1 MKLHIVPART
11 GLQWVKL
18 GARTFFRQPLAMA
31 GLFFMFMA
39 TVSVLSLVPV
49 VGTLLSL
56 ALAPA
61 ATLGL
66 MAATREAQ
74 QGRFPMP
81 STLIS
86 AFRGGAARTRA
97 ILVLGAM
104 YAAGLMLALGVAS
117 LFAPEVA
124 PVVDLPGGEVS
135 PEMVRNM
142 FSSPSLWVAIALCLP
157 LFMAF
162 WHAPALVHW
171 HGVSPLKSLFFSFL
185 ACWSNKGAM
194 LLYLLGWF
202 GVFMLGGLFM
212 SLLGVVLGGADAL
225 SLVLYPMALL
235 MASMFQTSIWF
246 SFRDS
251 FVTDDGT
258 PPDAPPTPEEA

>member
-1 MKLHIVPART
+1 MKLNIVPPRA
-11 GLQWVKL
+11 GLQWVRL
-18 GARTFFRQPLAMA
+18 GVKTFFRQPLAMS
-31 GLFFMFMA
+31 GLYFMFMA
-39 TVSVLSLVPV
+39 AVSVLSLVP
-49 VGTLLSL
+49 LLGSVIAL
-56 ALAPA
+56 ALVPA

-66 MAATREAQ
+66 MAASREAA

-97 ILVLGAM
+97 MLILGAM
-104 YAAGLMLALGVAS
+104 YAAGLTLALGVAS

-124 PVVDLPGGEVS
+124 PVVELPGGEVS

-142 FSSPSLWVAIALCLP
+142 FANTGLWVAMALCLP
-157 LFMAF
+157 LLLAF

-194 LLYLLGWF
+194 LLYAVGWA
-202 GVFMLGGLFM
+202 GVFMLVGLVM
-212 SLLGVVLGGADAL
+212 SLLGVVLGGAEAIN
-225 SLVLYPMALL
+225 LVLYPMVLF
-235 MASMFQTSIWF
+235 MASMFQTSIYF
-246 SFRDS
+246 TFVDS
-251 FVTDDGT
+251 FVA
-258 PPDAPPTPEEA
+258 PDAPTTTTGEDA